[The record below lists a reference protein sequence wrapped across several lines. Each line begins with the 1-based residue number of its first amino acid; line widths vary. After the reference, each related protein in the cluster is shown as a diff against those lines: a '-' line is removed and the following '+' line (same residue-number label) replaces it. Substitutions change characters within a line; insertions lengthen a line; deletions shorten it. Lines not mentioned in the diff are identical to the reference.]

1 MDQMWVL
8 SADRFP
14 GLNHWPEFL
23 QQLSDDPIV
32 GLGVALFARGSP
44 LIGRSLHAF

>member
-8 SADRFP
+8 SANRFA

-23 QQLSDDPIV
+23 QQLSNDPIV
-32 GLGVALFARGSP
+32 GLGVAPFARASP
-44 LIGRSLHAF
+44 LIGSSLHAF